1 MTRRTRGNPQLKFGP
16 TTTRQGFTQYGMSSF
31 GDLRPARIVRELIQ
45 NSLDAAVE
53 AGETTARVRFKA
65 TLIGPEE
72 VPDVAGYKEAFR
84 SAVEDQTRMD
94 GELSDAAQQ
103 VVDTIDARLQQ
114 LSDGT
119 YCLYCLSVLDNGI
132 GLNEKR
138 MNALLGDGASFKAAE
153 AAGSYGVGHFSTI
166 PASDLRYVLYGGVVG
181 SGERVASG
189 IAVLASRSAQGQANP
204 YAAQGYL
211 VDGFKSGEDGSVYE
225 FMNARHIPTIID
237 VSLQEIRKE
246 WEHGTVVVIP
256 AFNYFG
262 GDHWLWDVVSKV
274 SAYNFNAAI
283 HRRRL
288 VVEVDERDIDGTGT
302 VDLQRLDADTLGAV
316 LKTES
321 SGTRSARKGSFF
333 EGLRPSGQ
341 NAHAAWLTLEQGD
354 RHSVPTSA
362 GAIDVRLLEPA
373 PAGNNVRVD
382 LYRNGMWITDDVFG
396 LKRADFS
403 NRPPFHAVLML
414 DGNNEFHR
422 LVRKAE
428 GPMHDAL
435 EFNRLSRDERGKLKG
450 ALQETGAWI
459 KQRVPEISTED
470 YTPDDFLVVETGGD
484 QPGGDT
490 KRYSLWGNPVVV
502 QRPPVQASVT
512 KSSVTVD
519 PDDEPLL
526 PASGKHSSEK
536 KERKKKKTDGK
547 SWRGTR
553 SLPFKSTAVPDGA
566 GRYVIA
572 FECREPLDEIL
583 LSLRLDENTDVTC
596 DRVWPDE
603 DVRLK
608 SFRIRGNA
616 RSQLPVPGGRL
627 TEDKK
632 ALRLT
637 GLSSGAVYELAVEH
651 ESTTEGLEGAVET
664 PALRVDLH
672 RPAPAGD
679 DDGDES

>member
-1 MTRRTRGNPQLKFGP
+1 MTRRTRRNPQLKFGP
-16 TTTRQGFTQYGMSSF
+16 TTTRQGFTHYSMSSF

-53 AGETTARVRFKA
+53 AGEATARVRFKA
-65 TLIGPEE
+65 TWIGPEE
-72 VPDVAGYKEAFR
+72 VPDVAGYKKAFR
-84 SAVEDQTRMD
+84 AAVEDQTRMN

-103 VVDTIDARLQQ
+103 VVVTIDEGLRQ
-114 LSDGT
+114 LSDHGT
-119 YCLYCLSVLDNGI
+119 YCLSVLDNGI

-246 WEHGTVVVIP
+246 WGHGTVVVIP

-262 GDHWLWDVVSKV
+262 GERWLWDVVSKV

-302 VDLQRLDADTLGAV
+302 VDVRRLDADTLGAV

-321 SGTRSARKGSFF
+321 SGIRSARKGSFF

-341 NAHAAWLTLEQGD
+341 HAHAVWLTLVQGD
-354 RHSVPTSA
+354 RHSVTTSA

-414 DGNNEFHR
+414 DANNEFHR

-435 EFNRLSRDERGKLKG
+435 EFNRLSRDERGKLKE
-450 ALQETGAWI
+450 ALRETGAWI
-459 KQRVPEISTED
+459 KQQVPEISTED

-490 KRYSLWGNPVVV
+490 KRYSLWGTPVLV

-512 KSSVTVD
+512 KSSVTID
-519 PDDEPLL
+519 PNDEPLL
-526 PASGKHSSEK
+526 PASSRHSSEK
-536 KERKKKKTDGK
+536 KESKKKTGGK

-553 SLPFKSTAVPDGA
+553 SLPFRSTAVPDGA
-566 GRYVIA
+566 GRYIIA

-608 SFRIRGNA
+608 SFRIRRNA
-616 RSQLPVPGGRL
+616 RSQLSVPGGRL

-637 GLSSGAVYELAVEH
+637 GLSAGAVCELTVEH
-651 ESTTEGLEGAVET
+651 ESTTEELEGAVET
-664 PALRVDLH
+664 PVLRVDLH

>member
-53 AGETTARVRFKA
+53 ASEATARVRFKA
-65 TLIGPEE
+65 TWIGPEE
-72 VPDVAGYKEAFR
+72 VPDVAGYKKAFR
-84 SAVEDQTRMD
+84 AAVEDQTRMN

-103 VVDTIDARLQQ
+103 VVVTIDEGLRQ
-114 LSDGT
+114 LSDHGT
-119 YCLYCLSVLDNGI
+119 YCLSVLDNGI

-166 PASDLRYVLYGGVVG
+166 PASDLRYVLYGGVVEG
-181 SGERVASG
+181 GERVASG
-189 IAVLASRSAQGQANP
+189 IAVLASRSAARTGHP

-225 FMNARHIPTIID
+225 FMNAWHIPTIID
-237 VSLQEIRKE
+237 VSLQEIQKE
-246 WEHGTVVVIP
+246 WGHGTVVVIP

-262 GDHWLWDVVSKV
+262 GDYWLWEVVSKV

-288 VVEVDERDIDGTGT
+288 VIEVDERDVESTGMI
-302 VDLQRLDADTLGAV
+302 VDADTLGAV
-316 LKTES
+316 LETES
-321 SGTRSARKGSFF
+321 SRTRSNRKGSFF

-341 NAHAAWLTLEQGD
+341 YAHAAWLTLVQGD
-354 RHSVPTSA
+354 RHSVTTSA

-373 PAGNNVRVD
+373 PAGNNIRVD

-396 LKRADFS
+396 LKRADFA
-403 NRPPFHAVLML
+403 NRRPFHAVLML

-435 EFNRLSRDERGKLKG
+435 ELNRLSKDEREKLKK
-450 ALQETGAWI
+450 AFRETGAWI
-459 KQRVPEISTED
+459 KQQVPEISTED

-484 QPGGDT
+484 QLGGDA
-490 KRYSLWGNPVVV
+490 KKYSLWGTPVVV

-512 KSSVTVD
+512 KSNVTVD
-519 PDDEPLL
+519 PNDEPLL
-526 PASGKHSSEK
+526 PTSSRHSEK
-536 KERKKKKTDGK
+536 KERKKKKTTGK

-553 SLPFKSTAVPDGA
+553 SLPFTSTAVPDGA
-566 GRYVIA
+566 GRYIIA

-603 DVRLK
+603 HVRLK
-608 SFRIRGNA
+608 SFRIRGSA

-632 ALRLT
+632 VLRLT
-637 GLSSGAVYELAVEH
+637 GLSAGAAYELAVEH
-651 ESTTEGLEGAVET
+651 ESTTEGLEGAVEQ
-664 PALRVDLH
+664 PVLRVDLH
-672 RPAPAGD
+672 RPVPAGD